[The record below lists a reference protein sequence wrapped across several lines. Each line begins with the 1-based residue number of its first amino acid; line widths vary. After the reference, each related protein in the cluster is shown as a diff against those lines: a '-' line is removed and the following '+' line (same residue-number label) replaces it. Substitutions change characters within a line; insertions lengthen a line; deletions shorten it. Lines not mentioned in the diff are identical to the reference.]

1 MLEFADDPKIRNMAH
16 FEGGLSPE
24 EFHKITIKSIPN
36 IKIERMKS
44 EGYRML
50 EFGRFTWN
58 DVMSALRIYFE
69 FYKHVNVPEEFTITH
84 EEIIEQSGPNFH
96 MSQVGLKLGEVVR
109 GLRCGDFDGLEDESR
124 KRELDKIAFDWGDLS
139 SYQRYRFFPML
150 LGLQVYKSVRNS
162 NASC

>member
-1 MLEFADDPKIRNMAH
+1 MCTGSD
-16 FEGGLSPE
+16 FEIDEVESL
-24 EFHKITIKSIPN
+24 IK
-36 IKIERMKS
+36 
-44 EGYRML
+44 
-50 EFGRFTWN
+50 T
-58 DVMSALRIYFE
+58 YFE

-96 MSQVGLKLGEVVR
+96 MSQVGLKLGEIVR